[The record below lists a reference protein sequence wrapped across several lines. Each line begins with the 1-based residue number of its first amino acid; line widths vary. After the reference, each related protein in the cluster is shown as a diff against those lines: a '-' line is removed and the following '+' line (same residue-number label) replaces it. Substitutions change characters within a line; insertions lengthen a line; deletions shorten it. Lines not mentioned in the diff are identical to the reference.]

1 VGARVAA
8 SEPGSNKLLGTRVV
22 FSNQGYRTGSALE
35 AHFGLG
41 RRDKVDVTVTLLN
54 GKSSR
59 FENVAV
65 DRYFDCDLATHRI
78 QAVRTR

>member
-1 VGARVAA
+1 M
-8 SEPGSNKLLGTRVV
+8 V

-54 GKSSR
+54 GKASLFKS
-59 FENVAV
+59 VAA
-65 DRYFDCDLATHRI
+65 DHYFDCNLATHRI